1 VTGGYESEA
10 WKATFV
16 NLPKYRNDNGAEAE
30 IVYTVKESGEWAGY
44 EAIDEGGSTV
54 SAIANGV
61 ITNSQKTT
69 DISVIKAWEQ
79 ADGSNEAPQGGSV
92 VFKLYADGTPTN
104 YTVTLDGTADGTA
117 PTVTG
122 GYESEVW
129 KATFV
134 NLPKYKV
141 VDGEEVDIAY
151 TVDESTRWPGYT
163 VIYPNATAN
172 IAADGETITNKEETI
187 SLSVTKA
194 WKNADGTTTAPDGA
208 EVTFTLYADGD
219 PTNFTVTLDGTEN
232 SDPIMQGGEESA
244 PWVASFVRL
253 PKYRIDDKEGEAVAI
268 VYTVQESGTW
278 PGYTV
283 SYGDHGETC
292 AVDGGTI
299 TNSQETSEI
308 SVTKAWEPL
317 NGNIP
322 GGANVI
328 FTLYADGDPT
338 NYKVVLDGR
347 VDTVRPTVTG
357 GYENE
362 AWKATFVNLPKTKL
376 VNGQTQDIQYSVIE
390 SGTWPGYTVS
400 YGSNG
405 ENCAVNGGV
414 ITNTEESTGLSVTK
428 AWKNADGSTTAPQG
442 AKVTFTLYAD
452 GAPTEYSVTLE
463 GIDNADSIM
472 QGGQETPA
480 WTASFV
486 RLPKYRL
493 DDKEEE
499 AVEIQ
504 YTVVET
510 GQWPGYTVSYE
521 GGETATSAV
530 DGGVITNEQ
539 ITTEIGGT
547 KTWNDDEFFVDGV
560 PVNGYQRPESI
571 TIDLLADGTVIDSV
585 TVTEDDEW
593 EYEFT
598 DLPKYKIVDG
608 QAVEIEYTV
617 AEETVPG
624 YAAVVEGTDV
634 ENTPAKDEN
643 VAPTMMF
650 LRKVDALTWTEPVND
665 DPEEPAMR
673 AESVDIPG
681 LGGAEFTLTDP
692 DGGEKVLTTDENGT
706 LTIEFTK
713 DGTYTLQETKAPDG
727 YQNPGTLYT
736 ITVDKVF
743 QRVELVDDENAPG
756 GKVWRWFY
764 QLEADVD
771 ADYDANTNTITVKD
785 PPELINIEGENIWN
799 DGNDAD
805 KLRPTSITVE
815 LYADG
820 EKIDEQVVTKAN
832 NWKFTFTDL
841 PKVKDGKEI
850 VYTIGE
856 LPVKDYTT
864 KIEGFTITNTHIPEP
879 KTGDEMNLGLWI
891 GMLIMALAAMGIL
904 GVRRLIKK
912 R

>member
-1 VTGGYESEA
+1 
-10 WKATFV
+10 
-16 NLPKYRNDNGAEAE
+16 
-30 IVYTVKESGEWAGY
+30 
-44 EAIDEGGSTV
+44 
-54 SAIANGV
+54 
-61 ITNSQKTT
+61 
-69 DISVIKAWEQ
+69 
-79 ADGSNEAPQGGSV
+79 
-92 VFKLYADGTPTN
+92 
-104 YTVTLDGTADGTA
+104 
-117 PTVTG
+117 
-122 GYESEVW
+122 
-129 KATFV
+129 
-134 NLPKYKV
+134 
-141 VDGEEVDIAY
+141 
-151 TVDESTRWPGYT
+151 
-163 VIYPNATAN
+163 
-172 IAADGETITNKEETI
+172 
-187 SLSVTKA
+187 
-194 WKNADGTTTAPDGA
+194 
-208 EVTFTLYADGD
+208 
-219 PTNFTVTLDGTEN
+219 
-232 SDPIMQGGEESA
+232 
-244 PWVASFVRL
+244 
-253 PKYRIDDKEGEAVAI
+253 
-268 VYTVQESGTW
+268 
-278 PGYTV
+278 
-283 SYGDHGETC
+283 
-292 AVDGGTI
+292 
-299 TNSQETSEI
+299 
-308 SVTKAWEPL
+308 
-317 NGNIP
+317 
-322 GGANVI
+322 
-328 FTLYADGDPT
+328 
-338 NYKVVLDGR
+338 
-347 VDTVRPTVTG
+347 
-357 GYENE
+357 
-362 AWKATFVNLPKTKL
+362 
-376 VNGQTQDIQYSVIE
+376 
-390 SGTWPGYTVS
+390 
-400 YGSNG
+400 
-405 ENCAVNGGV
+405 
-414 ITNTEESTGLSVTK
+414 
-428 AWKNADGSTTAPQG
+428 
-442 AKVTFTLYAD
+442 
-452 GAPTEYSVTLE
+452 
-463 GIDNADSIM
+463 
-472 QGGQETPA
+472 
-480 WTASFV
+480 
-486 RLPKYRL
+486 L

-510 GQWPGYTVSYE
+510 GTWPGYTVSYGDNE
-521 GGETATSAV
+521 ETFAV

-617 AEETVPG
+617 EEETLPG

-771 ADYDANTNTITVKD
+771 ADYDANTNTLTVKD
-785 PPELINIEGENIWN
+785 PPELINIEGEKIW
-799 DGNDAD
+799 DDENDAD
-805 KLRPTSITVE
+805 KIRPKSIVVE

-820 EKIDEQVVTKAN
+820 EKVDEQTVTAAS
-832 NWKFTFTDL
+832 NWKFIFTDL

-856 LPVKDYTT
+856 VKVEGYTT
-864 KIEGFTITNTHIPEP
+864 KIDGFKITNTHKGI

-891 GMLIMALAAMGIL
+891 GILAIAVAAIGIIAILIF
-904 GVRRLIKK
+904 RKK
-912 R
+912 K